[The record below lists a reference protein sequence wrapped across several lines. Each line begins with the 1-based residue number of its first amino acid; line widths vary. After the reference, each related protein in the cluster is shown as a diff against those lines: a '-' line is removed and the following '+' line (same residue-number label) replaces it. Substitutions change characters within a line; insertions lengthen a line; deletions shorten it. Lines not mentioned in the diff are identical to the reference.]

1 MSLCE
6 GAYCELPQLIQQRH
20 SGQQL
25 DLLRRSRALSL
36 LSGPNKSNFRG
47 RGIDFEEV
55 RSYQPGDD
63 IRTIDWRVTARTGSP
78 HTKIFREER
87 ERPVLIVTDLGNT
100 MFFGSQR
107 CLKSVLACHISALLG
122 WAALGQG
129 DRVGGLV
136 FNDTGHREVRP
147 KRSRTS
153 VLSLLNI
160 LVETS
165 SALPVE
171 ADGQTADFAD
181 MLSEV
186 RRIARPGT
194 SIYLISDFKGATSD
208 AALDNLYQLS
218 RHTELNALHCSD
230 PLEQQL
236 PTSGLYRVTNGIGE
250 ADLFTGKRGLRKQYQ
265 HEYKQTLL
273 GLKNAYGKL
282 GIPLIELTTARDPL
296 EQLQPFFN
304 ARLATKARK

>member
-1 MSLCE
+1 MSHCE

-25 DLLRRSRALSL
+25 NLLRRNRALSL

-87 ERPVLIVTDLGNT
+87 ERPVLIVTDLGNS

-107 CLKSVLACHISALLG
+107 CLKSVLACHTSALLG

-136 FNDTGHREVRP
+136 FNNVGHREVRP

-160 LVETS
+160 LVES
-165 SALPVE
+165 CKALPIYP
-171 ADGQTADFAD
+171 AGQPVNFAD

-186 RRIARPGT
+186 RRISRPGT
-194 SIYLISDFKGATSD
+194 SIYLISDFKEATSD
-208 AALDNLYQLS
+208 AAMDNLYQLS
-218 RHTELNALHCSD
+218 RHTELTALHCSD

-236 PTSGLYRVTNGIGE
+236 PASGLYRVTNGASE
-250 ADLFTGKRGLRKQYQ
+250 ADLFTGKRALRRQYQ
-265 HEYKQTLL
+265 QDYQQALL
-273 GLKNAYGKL
+273 SLRNAYGKL
-282 GIPLIELTTARDPL
+282 GIPLIELTTASDPL
-296 EQLQPFFN
+296 DQLQPYFN
-304 ARLATKARK
+304 ARLARKAKA